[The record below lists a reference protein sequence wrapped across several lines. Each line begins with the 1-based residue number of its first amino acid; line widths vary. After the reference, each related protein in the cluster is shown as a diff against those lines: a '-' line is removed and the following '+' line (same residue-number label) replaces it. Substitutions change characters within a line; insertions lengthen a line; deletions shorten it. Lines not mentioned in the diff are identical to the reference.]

1 VNLLALLDFA
11 TQGGHERKCSLL
23 VIPGRREAA
32 SFDVQLHIRESITP
46 GLWLWIPGLALRAI
60 PE

>member
-11 TQGGHERKCSLL
+11 TQRAHERKCSLL

-32 SFDVQLHIRESITP
+32 SFDVQLHIGESITP
-46 GLWLWIPGLALRAI
+46 GFWLWIPGLALRAI